1 VKMIRHQ
8 DIRMNF
14 PSTALTNL
22 SKTEEKALG
31 IFVINKDS
39 FSAIS
44 TCHHMIRSPSI
55 FKA

>member
-1 VKMIRHQ
+1 
-8 DIRMNF
+8 MNF
-14 PSTALTNL
+14 PTTALTDF

-31 IFVINKDS
+31 IFVIKKDS

-44 TCHHMIRSPSI
+44 TCHHMIRSPGI